1 MSDYSIGV
9 GLTDIISTTG
19 TAHTIH
25 TSIDHG
31 LNRIVSIST
40 VTAGA
45 GYGSGSAGDIYNAR
59 LVGIGTSV
67 TGVNATAKI
76 TVDGSGTITAVKIM
90 DGGSSYGIGNTMAIV
105 GIPTF
110 APFTQA
116 VVQVAKIY
124 DYVGDSV
131 RVLGI
136 TSAAYS
142 GYNNLYRITEVG
154 SQGNSLTVES
164 SNTISGFVTTGIGA
178 TATSSA
184 FTYTT
189 GESIIA
195 TSYTYDAA
203 TGIATVVTQNNHG
216 LAVNRKTRIAGTG
229 HTQYDGDFIV
239 TEILDDL
246 SIPTYSFSLN
256 VGVST

>member
-1 MSDYSIGV
+1 MIGDVIVDDPQSSLTRETLDQYLSDYNIGV
-9 GLTDIISTTG
+9 GLTDIVSTTG

-116 VVQVAKIY
+116 VVQVDKIY
-124 DYVGDSV
+124 DNVGDSV
-131 RVLGI
+131 RVLE
-136 TSAAYS
+136 
-142 GYNNLYRITEVG
+142 L
-154 SQGNSLTVES
+154 LLL
-164 SNTISGFVTTGIGA
+164 
-178 TATSSA
+178 
-184 FTYTT
+184 
-189 GESIIA
+189 
-195 TSYTYDAA
+195 
-203 TGIATVVTQNNHG
+203 H
-216 LAVNRKTRIAGTG
+216 
-229 HTQYDGDFIV
+229 
-239 TEILDDL
+239 ILDITTCIEL
-246 SIPTYSFSLN
+246 LKLEVRVI
-256 VGVST
+256 V

>member
-1 MSDYSIGV
+1 MLLLMIHRAVLPEKLLISICQTIIGV
-9 GLTDIISTTG
+9 GLTDIVSTTG

-116 VVQVAKIY
+116 VVQVDKIY
-124 DYVGDSV
+124 DNVGDSV

-164 SNTISGFVTTGIGA
+164 SNTISGFVTT
-178 TATSSA
+178 
-184 FTYTT
+184 
-189 GESIIA
+189 ESVLLRLHQHLHIQQANQLLQHHTHMTLQLVLLRLLRKIIM
-195 TSYTYDAA
+195 
-203 TGIATVVTQNNHG
+203 VLQ
-216 LAVNRKTRIAGTG
+216 
-229 HTQYDGDFIV
+229 
-239 TEILDDL
+239 
-246 SIPTYSFSLN
+246 
-256 VGVST
+256 